1 MFGYLAGRYVEV
13 MYGYVGMF
21 HGDLS
26 RLVVLVVC
34 LELGLL
40 QSDRSSY
47 ESVEHCRTSRDN
59 VEESAHLNPGITT
72 HILHAPACCGP
83 GVVGAK
89 PMSLT

>member
-1 MFGYLAGRYVEV
+1 M
-13 MYGYVGMF
+13 GMF

-47 ESVEHCRTSRDN
+47 ESVEHCRTSQEN
-59 VEESAHLNPGITT
+59 VGKCSLESGHHYTYYTLRHVAGRVWS
-72 HILHAPACCGP
+72 GP
-83 GVVGAK
+83 
-89 PMSLT
+89 SQCL